1 MPKAEPKRD
10 EMPKAKQQEK
20 PKAMPAP
27 KQKEAHPMPAPQK
40 QAPKATPTPTATPAL
55 VATSNAVPKRGGA
68 KKQQPA
74 QKNNRPAQKNNQPA
88 QKQKQQQPAQKQG
101 GNQQGGAQK
110 QGGNQQGGAQNGG
123 AQKQGGNQ
131 QGGAQNGGAQKQG
144 GNQQGGNQNGG
155 AQKQGGNQQGGN
167 QNGGAAKA
175 PPAAPVSGRET
186 KVPITQFASAPFCT
200 NSNMVQSDGTQIR
213 DGSCSSTALGAI
225 PSVDNMVSTIITTP
239 KSGANVQAG
248 QDNVIAVDMI
258 NLDTGFFADPQINYN
273 KQPQTLNGGGKI
285 EGHQHITIQKLDSTT
300 AAPDA
305 TKFVF
310 FKGLNDQSANGRTL
324 SVTVPAGTFKAN
336 GLHRICSMSGTNA
349 HQPPLMPVAQRG
361 AQDDC
366 IRVNV
371 VGA

>member
-1 MPKAEPKRD
+1 MPKAKQQEKPKAMPAPKQKEMPKAEPKRD

-40 QAPKATPTPTATPAL
+40 QAPKATPTPTATPA
-55 VATSNAVPKRGGA
+55 VIATSNAVPKRGGA

-74 QKNNRPAQKNNQPA
+74 QK
-88 QKQKQQQPAQKQG
+88 QKQQQP
-101 GNQQGGAQK
+101 AQK

-131 QGGAQNGGAQKQG
+131 QGGNRNGGAQKQA